1 MCLLESYYTTVKLV
15 LIVLLVLSSPR
26 SSSANA
32 TTTVADL
39 NQTPLNMRAELPSSP
54 AMVEEEDKEKEDQ
67 KGGAV
72 LASLQQQK
80 DSKLFL
86 LNILAKEL
94 EPKINKSGAILEV
107 KVSCP
112 R

>member
-1 MCLLESYYTTVKLV
+1 
-15 LIVLLVLSSPR
+15 
-26 SSSANA
+26 
-32 TTTVADL
+32 
-39 NQTPLNMRAELPSSP
+39 
-54 AMVEEEDKEKEDQ
+54 MVEEEDKEKEDQ

-94 EPKINKSGAILEV
+94 VPKINKSGAILEV
-107 KVSCP
+107 KVSCQ